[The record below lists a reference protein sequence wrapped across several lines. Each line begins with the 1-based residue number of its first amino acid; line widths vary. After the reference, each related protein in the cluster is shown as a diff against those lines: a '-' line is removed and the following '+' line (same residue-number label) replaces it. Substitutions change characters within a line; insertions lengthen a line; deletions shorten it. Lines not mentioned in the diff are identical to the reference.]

1 MGKPI
6 ITVVG
11 SINMDLVVTAI
22 KRPEA
27 GETILGQDFYT
38 SPGGKGANQA
48 VAASRLGA
56 EVHMIGRVG
65 DDEFGTDL
73 MNYLKRENIFLN
85 GVEPVTHKSSGVA
98 MITLVDGD
106 NSIIVYQ
113 GANMVTTPEYIRKFE
128 GLIAKSD
135 VVLSQFEIP
144 IESVEETARLCQ
156 KHNTKFVLNPA
167 PATADISTELIA
179 NTSFITPNQLER
191 KALSE
196 TVDMDQFLE
205 KLIVTEGKDGVIY
218 YEQQTQH
225 RIPSYS
231 VTAIDTT
238 GAGDTFNGA
247 FAYAIGMNKDVEAA
261 CKFANAAAAL
271 SVQKTGAQAGMPTK
285 LGVDEFIR
293 NNG

>member
-11 SINMDLVVTAI
+11 SINMDLVVSAM

-27 GETILGQDFYT
+27 GETILGKDFYT

-65 DDEFGTDL
+65 ADEFGADL
-73 MNYLKRENIFLN
+73 MKFLERENIFLN
-85 GVEPVTHKSSGVA
+85 GVEPVTHKTSGVA
-98 MITLVDGD
+98 MITLADGD

-113 GANMVTTPEYIRKFE
+113 GANLDTTPEYIRKFE

-135 VVLSQFEIP
+135 VVLTQLEIP
-144 IESVEETARLCQ
+144 IESVEETARLCA
-156 KHNTKFVLNPA
+156 KYNTQFILNPA
-167 PATADISTELIA
+167 PAADLSIDLIA
-179 NTSFITPNQLER
+179 LTDFITPNQLE
-191 KALSE
+191 KTALAE
-196 TVDMDQFLE
+196 KIDMNQFLE
-205 KLIVTEGKDGVIY
+205 KLIVTEGKDGVVY
-218 YEQQTQH
+218 FEQQSEH

-231 VTAIDTT
+231 VSAVDTT

-247 FAYAIGMNKDVEAA
+247 FAYAIGMKEDVKTAIH
-261 CKFANAAAAL
+261 FANAAAAL
-271 SVQKTGAQAGMPTK
+271 SVQKTGAQAGMPTREE
-285 LGVDEFIR
+285 VTEFIR
-293 NNG
+293 KNG

>member
-11 SINMDLVVTAI
+11 SINMDLVVSAM

-27 GETILGQDFYT
+27 GETILGKDFYT

-65 DDEFGTDL
+65 DDEFGSDL
-73 MNYLKRENIFLN
+73 MNFLKRENIFLN
-85 GVEPVTHKSSGVA
+85 GVEPVTHKASGVA
-98 MITLVDGD
+98 MITLADGD

-113 GANMVTTPEYIRKFE
+113 GANMDTTPEYIRKFE
-128 GLIAKSD
+128 SLIAKSD
-135 VVLSQFEIP
+135 VVLTQLEIP

-156 KHNTKFVLNPA
+156 KHNTQFILNPA
-167 PATADISTELIA
+167 PAADLSTDLL
-179 NTSFITPNQLER
+179 TKTDFITPNQLER
-191 KALSE
+191 SALSE
-196 TVDMDQFLE
+196 KIDMNQFLE
-205 KLIVTEGKDGVIY
+205 KLIVTRRTKMALSILNNKRE
-218 YEQQTQH
+218 H

-231 VTAIDTT
+231 VSAVDTT

-247 FAYAIGMNKDVEAA
+247 FAYAIGMKEDVKTAMSF
-261 CKFANAAAAL
+261 CKCGSGTFCSENRCTSRNAY
-271 SVQKTGAQAGMPTK
+271 
-285 LGVDEFIR
+285 
-293 NNG
+293 

>member
-1 MGKPI
+1 MEKPI

-11 SINMDLVVTAI
+11 SINMDLVVTAM

-27 GETILGQDFYT
+27 GETILGNDFYT

-65 DDEFGTDL
+65 DDEFGSDL
-73 MNYLKRENIFLN
+73 INFLERENIFLS
-85 GVEPVTHKSSGVA
+85 GVEPVTHKASGVA
-98 MITLVDGD
+98 MITLADGD

-113 GANMVTTPEYIRKFE
+113 GANLDTTPEYIRKYE
-128 GLIAKSD
+128 SLIAKSD
-135 VVLSQFEIP
+135 VVVTQLEIP

-156 KHNTKFVLNPA
+156 KHNTHFILNPA
-167 PATADISTELIA
+167 PAADVSTDLIA
-179 NTSFITPNQLER
+179 KTSFVTPNQLER
-191 KALSE
+191 TALSE
-196 TVDMDQFLE
+196 KVDMNQFLE
-205 KLIVTEGKDGVIY
+205 KLIVTEGKDGVVY
-218 YEQQTQH
+218 YEQQKQH

-231 VTAIDTT
+231 VSAVDTT

-247 FAYAIGMNKDVEAA
+247 FAYAIGMKEDVKTA
-261 CKFANAAAAL
+261 CHFANAAAAL
-271 SVQKTGAQAGMPTK
+271 SVQKIGAQAGMPTK
-285 LGVDEFIR
+285 EEVYEFIR

>member
-1 MGKPI
+1 MEKPI

-11 SINMDLVVTAI
+11 SINMDLVVTAM

-27 GETILGQDFYT
+27 GETILGEDFYT

-65 DDEFGTDL
+65 DDKFGSDL
-73 MNYLKRENIFLN
+73 MNFLEQESIFLN
-85 GVEPVTHKSSGVA
+85 GVEPVTHKASGVA
-98 MITLVDGD
+98 MITLADGD

-113 GANMVTTPEYIRKFE
+113 GANKDTTPEYIRKFE
-128 GLIAKSD
+128 SLIAKSD
-135 VVLSQFEIP
+135 VVLTQLEIP

-156 KHNTKFVLNPA
+156 KHNTQFILNPA
-167 PATADISTELIA
+167 PAAELSSDLLAKAD
-179 NTSFITPNQLER
+179 FITPNQLEHA
-191 KALSE
+191 ALSE
-196 TVDMDQFLE
+196 KVDMNQFLD
-205 KLIVTEGKDGVIY
+205 KLIVTEGKDGVVY
-218 YEQQTQH
+218 FDQQTQH

-231 VTAIDTT
+231 VSAVDTT

-247 FAYAIGMNKDVEAA
+247 FAYAIGMKEDVKTA
-261 CKFANAAAAL
+261 CQFANAAAAL
-271 SVQKTGAQAGMPTK
+271 SVQKIGAQAGMPTREE
-285 LGVDEFIR
+285 VNEFIS

>member
-11 SINMDLVVTAI
+11 SINMDLVVSAM

-27 GETILGQDFYT
+27 GETILGKDFYT

-65 DDEFGTDL
+65 DDEFGADL
-73 MNYLKRENIFLN
+73 MKFLERENIFLN
-85 GVEPVTHKSSGVA
+85 GVEPVTHKTSGVA
-98 MITLVDGD
+98 MITLADGD

-113 GANMVTTPEYIRKFE
+113 GANLDTTPEYIRKFE

-135 VVLSQFEIP
+135 VVLTQLEIP
-144 IESVEETARLCQ
+144 IESVEETARLCA
-156 KHNTKFVLNPA
+156 KHNTQFILNPA
-167 PATADISTELIA
+167 PAAELSIDLIA
-179 NTSFITPNQLER
+179 KTDFITPNQLE
-191 KALSE
+191 KTALAE
-196 TVDMDQFLE
+196 KIDMNQFLE
-205 KLIVTEGKDGVIY
+205 KLIVTEGQDGVVY
-218 YEQQTQH
+218 FEQQSEH

-231 VTAIDTT
+231 VSAVDTT

-247 FAYAIGMNKDVEAA
+247 FAYAIGMKEDVKTAIH
-261 CKFANAAAAL
+261 FANAAAAL
-271 SVQKTGAQAGMPTK
+271 SVQKTGAQAGMPTREE
-285 LGVDEFIR
+285 VTEFIR
-293 NNG
+293 KNG